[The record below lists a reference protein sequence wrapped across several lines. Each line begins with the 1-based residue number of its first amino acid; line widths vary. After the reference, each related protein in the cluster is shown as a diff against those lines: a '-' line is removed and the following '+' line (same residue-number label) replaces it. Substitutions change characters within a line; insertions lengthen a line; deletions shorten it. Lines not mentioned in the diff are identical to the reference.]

1 MLVCMFVFGTKAP
14 QWAMAS
20 SFMRFLDHT
29 QLRIIDGR
37 TTLDE

>member
-1 MLVCMFVFGTKAP
+1 MLFFIILLFFFGITAP

-29 QLRIIDGR
+29 
-37 TTLDE
+37 TTHYSR